1 MKNKETVSRFTYSSI
16 KTVWFYLNNI
26 IFRHFLHEQLVLWV
40 LRHCIFSLR
49 FDLMWFLFFEIHDVC
64 FNLDVFFFFLFY
76 VVCQPTRHSLYRKFE
91 VRAFH
96 LACHSFVHTN
106 ILTTPTQP
114 VALYPTGC
122 ARVLPP
128 LILLARIYVCKSNQ
142 LTTTVYKTPRFQ
154 TFASPLGSLLPG
166 GLATLCW
173 NFSLCFYGQNA
184 RLSTIF
190 SWVPGFYTDRI
201 SSHPL
206 TTSSFH
212 KTRCSNHVGPKFI
225 VSFLPLSLTK
235 FSQNLVYFHFWF

>member
-1 MKNKETVSRFTYSSI
+1 MPVGEQDVPDVFCKTTSTKSKTKTNTMKNKETVSRFTYSSI

-173 NFSLCFYGQNA
+173 NFSSCYYGQMLGYL
-184 RLSTIF
+184 LSSVEFLAFTRTGSLLIP
-190 SWVPGFYTDRI
+190 S
-201 SSHPL
+201 PL
-206 TTSSFH
+206 LVFT
-212 KTRCSNHVGPKFI
+212 K
-225 VSFLPLSLTK
+225 LDALTM
-235 FSQNLVYFHFWF
+235 